1 MSGWKFHTGAAV
13 SLPFENIDT
22 DQLIPARFM
31 SAPRSEGYGKYLLTD
46 LRYGSD
52 GKPTDFPEMTGAT
65 VIVASR
71 NFGCGS
77 SREAA
82 VYALADFAI
91 RVVVAESFGDI
102 FASNAVNNGVLPARV
117 TSDVIEELM
126 RELAHGLKPIVI
138 DLEAQELTVSG
149 RTFAFDLDP
158 VWRQKLLNGW
168 DDIDL
173 TQNYASELDAFSQRY
188 MAEMPWIRPSCDGRI

>member
-1 MSGWKFHTGAAV
+1 
-13 SLPFENIDT
+13 
-22 DQLIPARFM
+22 
-31 SAPRSEGYGKYLLTD
+31 
-46 LRYGSD
+46 
-52 GKPTDFPEMTGAT
+52 
-65 VIVASR
+65 
-71 NFGCGS
+71 
-77 SREAA
+77 
-82 VYALADFAI
+82 
-91 RVVVAESFGDI
+91 
-102 FASNAVNNGVLPARV
+102 VLPARV